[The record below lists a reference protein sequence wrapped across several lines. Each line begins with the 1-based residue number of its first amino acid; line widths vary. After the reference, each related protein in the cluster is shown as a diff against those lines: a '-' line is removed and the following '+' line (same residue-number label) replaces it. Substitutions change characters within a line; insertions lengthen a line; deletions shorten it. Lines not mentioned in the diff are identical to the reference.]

1 MFFCKSENWL
11 DPRDTHW
18 DEASSLTPSPRTAW
32 RAAFLFNRHQHGQP
46 FSWEWVRQGSWW
58 RWSPLRL
65 APRSRS
71 RDSIRESAQHCG
83 GEERGQPSL
92 IYYTLSSCYSSHRP
106 ASYLLNEIQHLFLI
120 PKVLLSYKIWCT
132 LKHFLPF
139 DKHKVKKSL
148 ITRQKKKKNRQRHDS
163 NLTTY

>member
-18 DEASSLTPSPRTAW
+18 DEASSLTPFPRTAW

-65 APRSRS
+65 APWSRS
-71 RDSIRESAQHCG
+71 RDSIGESAQHCG
-83 GEERGQPSL
+83 GEEREQPSL
-92 IYYTLSSCYSSHRP
+92 IYYTLSSCYTSHRP
-106 ASYLLNEIQHLFLI
+106 ASYLLNEIQHLFWLI
-120 PKVLLSYKIWCT
+120 SGCWFQCHTFLLNKM
-132 LKHFLPF
+132 HFVALFTFWQTFVRSRSP
-139 DKHKVKKSL
+139 
-148 ITRQKKKKNRQRHDS
+148 
-163 NLTTY
+163 